1 MILYLVIL
9 ILFFVVNIYLD
20 SRSKSEFRKNF
31 PKDIIYPIQDIE
43 LPEIELG
50 KDIPKKIYRC
60 YSTKEKMKDFQKVF
74 DLTQERMKD
83 YEQIFFDD
91 EEVEQFIKNNFST
104 RIYNAYK
111 HINPDYGAARA
122 DFFRYL
128 IIYLYGGVYMDIKT
142 GPADIIDIDFEPKLH
157 VSKGVSNTLGIPDHH
172 VRDFFNLCDD
182 WSFLTGVNYGSEW
195 QQFYIISNKGN
206 PFVKKTIQ
214 QVVTNIEYG
223 LQEKESYSMG
233 NISVV
238 AMTGPI
244 TWSLVIEKNKEK
256 YPNDI
261 KFYNSSLNYNLNH
274 SLIDYKKIMKDKH
287 YSKIK
292 NKQILV

>member
-1 MILYLVIL
+1 M
-9 ILFFVVNIYLD
+9 
-20 SRSKSEFRKNF
+20 KAKQEFKNKNF
-31 PKDIIYPIQDIE
+31 PKDIIFPLDQTIE
-43 LPEIELG
+43 LPQVELG

-74 DLTQERMKD
+74 DFTKERMKD

-91 EEVEQFIKNNFST
+91 DEVEQFINKNFSE

-128 IIYLYGGVYMDIKT
+128 VIYLYGGVYMDIKT
-142 GPADIIDIDFEPKLH
+142 GPNQIINIDFEPKLH
-157 VSKGVSNTLGIPDHH
+157 VSKGVSGIPGIPKFHLKETFDL
-172 VRDFFNLCDD
+172 NDD
-182 WSFLTGVNYGSEW
+182 WSFVTGVDFGSEW
-195 QQFYIISNKGN
+195 QQFFIVSNKGN
-206 PFVKKTIQ
+206 PFVKETIQ
-214 QVVTNIEYG
+214 QVVTNIEHG
-223 LQEKESYSMG
+223 LKQKESYNSG

-244 TWSLVIEKNKEK
+244 TWSLVIERNRQK
-256 YPNDI
+256 YPDDI
-261 KFYNSSLNYNLNH
+261 VFYRCGLGRLIDH

-292 NKQILV
+292 NKNILVG